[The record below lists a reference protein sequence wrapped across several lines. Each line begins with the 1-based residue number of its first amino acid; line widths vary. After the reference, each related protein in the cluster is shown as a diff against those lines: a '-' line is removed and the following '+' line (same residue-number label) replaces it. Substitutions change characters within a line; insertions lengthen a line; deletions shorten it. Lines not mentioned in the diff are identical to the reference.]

1 MINFDDVTKKKEQ
14 NKKTKNKKIIKERN
28 LDWSQISDHLYRI
41 LIIRGSGSGETN
53 SFFNLL
59 NQQSDIEKTDVYGKD
74 PYEAENQF
82 LIKKRKSTDLSI
94 LTILKILLNTQII
107 WMIFTKILKNTM
119 QTKNEKF

>member
-1 MINFDDVTKKKEQ
+1 MMLQKKKEQ

-59 NQQSDIEKTDVYGKD
+59 NQQSDIQKTDVYGKD

>member
-1 MINFDDVTKKKEQ
+1 MINFNDITKKK
-14 NKKTKNKKIIKERN
+14 NKKQNRKEHN
-28 LDWSQISDHLYRI
+28 LDWSQVPDHLYRI
-41 LIIRGSGSGETN
+41 LIIRGSGSGKTN

-74 PYEAENQF
+74 PYEAKNQF

-107 WMIFTKILKNTM
+107 WMILTKILKSTM

>member
-1 MINFDDVTKKKEQ
+1 MMLQKKK
-14 NKKTKNKKIIKERN
+14 KKKKRKEHK
-28 LDWSQISDHLYRI
+28 LDWSQIPDHLYRI
-41 LIIRGSGSGETN
+41 LIVRGSGSGETN

-74 PYEAENQF
+74 PYEAKNQF

-107 WMIFTKILKNTM
+107 WMILTKILKSTM